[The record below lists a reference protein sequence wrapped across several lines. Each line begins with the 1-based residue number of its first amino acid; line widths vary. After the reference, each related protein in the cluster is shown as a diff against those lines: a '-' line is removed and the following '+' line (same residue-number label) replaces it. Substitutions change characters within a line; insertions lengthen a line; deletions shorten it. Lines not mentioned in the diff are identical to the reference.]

1 MTDWDTIVPE
11 HAPLVWRTV
20 YRLLGNEADAADCF
34 QEAFLAACRKATS
47 GPVLNWPGL
56 LRTIATARALDRL
69 RRRTWQRSHTSEL
82 TERSGAT
89 ADADDP
95 VRQAQN
101 AELADRMRRAL
112 AALPAKQSEA
122 FCLRHL
128 NDMSYEQIAQELDV
142 SVGHVGVLLNRARG
156 RLRELLRQDERAGCR
171 L

>member
-1 MTDWDTIVPE
+1 MTDWDTIVRE

-34 QEAFLAACRKATS
+34 QETFVAACRKATG

-56 LRTIATARALDRL
+56 LRTTATARALDRL
-69 RRRTWQRSHTSEL
+69 RRRTWQRSHTAEL
-82 TERSGAT
+82 TEGSGAT

-95 VRQAQN
+95 VCQAQN

-112 AALPAKQSEA
+112 AGLSAKQSEA

-128 NDMSYEQIAQELDV
+128 NELSYEQIAQELDV
-142 SVGHVGVLLNRARG
+142 SVDHVGVLLNRARA
-156 RLRELLRQDERAGCR
+156 RLRDLLNQGRRAGCR